1 MLHRSFSL
9 GHAAANGSA
18 ATCAA
23 LLLDFVARAT
33 SASPRRQDF
42 PPRSFPLSFN
52 PANIVESTMDGIKQD
67 RRLKQQIDLDR
78 IRGGLNRMTE
88 QQHQE
93 RGRR

>member
-1 MLHRSFSL
+1 MLHRSFGL

-67 RRLKQQIDLDR
+67 RRLKQHLDR

-88 QQHQE
+88 RQHQE